1 MNRFLRNI
9 LSKNREEVKTDKFVL
24 TNLHFSQNAVLY
36 IAVNNKEIGELRL
49 IHFSVAK

>member
-1 MNRFLRNI
+1 MR
-9 LSKNREEVKTDKFVL
+9 KNREEVKKDKFVL

-36 IAVNNKEIGELRL
+36 IAVNNKEIGDFVQELRL

>member
-1 MNRFLRNI
+1 M
-9 LSKNREEVKTDKFVL
+9 SKNREEVKTDKFVL

-36 IAVNNKEIGELRL
+36 IAVNNKEIGDFVGELRL

>member
-1 MNRFLRNI
+1 M
-9 LSKNREEVKTDKFVL
+9 SKNREEVKKDKFVL

-36 IAVNNKEIGELRL
+36 IAVNNKEIGDFVQDLRL

>member
-1 MNRFLRNI
+1 M
-9 LSKNREEVKTDKFVL
+9 SKNREEVKKDKFVL

-36 IAVNNKEIGELRL
+36 ITVNNKEIGDFVQELRL

>member
-1 MNRFLRNI
+1 M
-9 LSKNREEVKTDKFVL
+9 SKNREEVKKDKFVL

-36 IAVNNKEIGELRL
+36 IAVNNKEIGDFVQELRL